1 MEKLGHK
8 VNEEELKEI
17 FARYDIDQTGDIT
30 FQEFKLVFENMSWTY
45 KIIHSIVILID
56 NLCKEFIC

>member
-17 FARYDIDQTGDIT
+17 FSRYDIDQTGDIT
-30 FQEFKLVFENMSWTY
+30 FQEFKLVFENMS
-45 KIIHSIVILID
+45 
-56 NLCKEFIC
+56 